1 MNNYEKMILDGK
13 IVAQAI
19 YEDIKQEISTLTQ
32 KPKLWVILVG
42 NNPSSLRY
50 INQKQKWAEYVGID
64 FEIFS
69 FEENIAEKDLL
80 ECVHKMNND
89 ENISWYIVQ
98 LPLPAHINEKNIINS
113 IAPEKDVDGF
123 HPENQWKIVI
133 WDTSGLAP
141 CTPTGMMELLKY
153 YNIDVVWKNVV
164 IIGRSNIVGKP
175 IANLLINASAT
186 VTICNS
192 KTKNIEVFTKNAD
205 IIITAMWKP
214 KFLTVEKIHP
224 KAIILDVWFSVI
236 DDKIYGDCDF
246 ENIIKN
252 GNDITPVP
260 GWVGAL
266 TVSCLMKNTLCAFKN
281 RK

>member
-19 YEDIKQEISTLTQ
+19 YEEIKQEISTLTQ

-50 INQKQKWAEYVGID
+50 IKQKQKWAEYVGID

-69 FEENIAEKDLL
+69 FEENIAKKDLL
-80 ECVHKMNND
+80 ECVHKLNND

-214 KFLTVEKIHP
+214 KFL
-224 KAIILDVWFSVI
+224 
-236 DDKIYGDCDF
+236 
-246 ENIIKN
+246 N
-252 GNDITPVP
+252 G
-260 GWVGAL
+260 W
-266 TVSCLMKNTLCAFKN
+266 KNTSESYYFGCMI
-281 RK
+281 

>member
-1 MNNYEKMILDGK
+1 MNNYVKMILDGK

-19 YEDIKQEISTLTQ
+19 YEDIKQEVSTLTQ

-50 INQKQKWAEYVGID
+50 IKQKQKWAEYVGID

-69 FEENIAEKDLL
+69 FEENISEKELL
-80 ECVHKMNND
+80 ECVHKLNND

-98 LPLPAHINEKNIINS
+98 LPLPEDINEKNIINS

-153 YNIDVVWKNVV
+153 YKIDVAWKNIV

-192 KTKNIEVFTKNAD
+192 KTKNIEFYTKNAD
-205 IIITAMWKP
+205 IIITAMGKP

-246 ENIIKN
+246 ENILKN

-260 GWVGAL
+260 GWVGTL
-266 TVSCLMKNTLCAFKN
+266 TVSCLMKNTLRAFKN